1 MVDSSWVRG
10 GGLARRNG
18 VGLGR
23 GDGLDGGRWFGL
35 GTVAD
40 RASAINY
47 C

>member
-1 MVDSSWVRG
+1 M
-10 GGLARRNG
+10 ARRNG

-35 GTVAD
+35 GMVAN

-47 C
+47 Y